1 MADEIKMEINWDDL
15 RERKKWLDA
24 YMGKM
29 VMKLVNTVTLATQ
42 KHIRQDLF
50 VPYQGKNLFEGVLQT
65 RSGKLKKSV
74 VNIPATRDGDIIRG
88 AIGIGTVY
96 SRVHFGKAGQV
107 TEITPKTAKMLTIP
121 LPAAMDSHGTAR
133 GSARDKGIFGE
144 TFIGKSKAGNL
155 IIFGKLLYVKGK
167 KAGQT
172 KGGLVPLFV
181 LKDRVSVPSRI
192 HLEDLRDFV
201 QPLLGKGMADIKA
214 GLEGSS
220 VATAD

>member
-1 MADEIKMEINWDDL
+1 MADEIKINIDWENL

-24 YMGKM
+24 YIGKT

-50 VPYQGKNLFEGVLQT
+50 GVYPGGTTATTLST

-74 VNIPATRDGDIIRG
+74 VNIPATREGDIIRG

-96 SRVHFGKAGQV
+96 GRVHFGKAGQV
-107 TEITPKTAKMLTIP
+107 TTIRPVRAGALAIP
-121 LPAAMDSHGTAR
+121 LPAAMDSHGVAR
-133 GSARDKGIFGE
+133 GSPRDKSIYGE
-144 TFIGKSKAGNL
+144 TFLGKSKAGNM
-155 IIFGKLLYVKGK
+155 IIFGKLLYVKGAK
-167 KAGQT
+167 SGQA
-172 KGGLVPLFV
+172 KGGLKPLFV
-181 LKDRVSVPSRI
+181 LKQSVSVPSRI
-192 HLEDLRDFV
+192 HPEDLRAFV

-220 VATAD
+220 VNAD

>member
-15 RERKKWLDA
+15 RERKRWLDA
-24 YMGKM
+24 YIGKA

-50 VPYQGKNLFEGVLQT
+50 VPYQGRNLFEGYLQT

-96 SRVHFGKAGQV
+96 GRVHFGKAGQV
-107 TEITPKTAKMLTIP
+107 TTIRPVHAGALTIP
-121 LPAAMDSHGTAR
+121 LPAAMDAHGVAR
-133 GSARDKGIFGE
+133 GSARDKSIFGE
-144 TFIGKSKAGNL
+144 TFLGKSKAGNM
-155 IIFGKLLYVKGK
+155 IIFGKMLYVKGA
-167 KAGQT
+167 KAGQA
-172 KGGLVPLFV
+172 KGGLKPLFV
-181 LKDRVSVPSRI
+181 LKQSVSVPSRI
-192 HLEDLRDFV
+192 HPEDLRAFV
-201 QPLLGKGMADIKA
+201 QPILGKGMADIKA

-220 VATAD
+220 VAAD